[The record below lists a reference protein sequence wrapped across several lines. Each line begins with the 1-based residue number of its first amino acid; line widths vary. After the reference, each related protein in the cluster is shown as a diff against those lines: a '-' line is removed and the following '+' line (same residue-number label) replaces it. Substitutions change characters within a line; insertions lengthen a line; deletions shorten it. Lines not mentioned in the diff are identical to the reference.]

1 MDRRSVP
8 PPAVLTAAAG
18 GLVGVSD
25 PAAAAGA
32 KPKAK
37 PNPGS
42 RDIFY
47 RVFTTTADF
56 ATGAGAGVATGA
68 DALTLASPVGQLTYT
83 DPATGTAVYDYATW
97 TSPSVPLAVAATEAI
112 TSWTAD
118 TPAGTWIQ
126 SELRGVTALG
136 NTTAWYVMG
145 RWTADDATLSRTS
158 LNGP

>member
-1 MDRRSVP
+1 MDRRSVLRT
-8 PPAVLTAAAG
+8 AVLTATAG
-18 GLVGVSD
+18 GLAGLAG
-25 PAAAAGA
+25 PAAAAVA
-32 KPKAK
+32 KSK
-37 PNPGS
+37 PNPGA

-56 ATGAGAGVATGA
+56 ATGTGAGVASVA
-68 DALTLASPVGQLTYT
+68 DALTLASPAGQLTYT

-126 SELRGVTALG
+126 S
-136 NTTAWYVMG
+136 
-145 RWTADDATLSRTS
+145 
-158 LNGP
+158 